1 MPGTPVV
8 VLGYL
13 ERCDGCGTTALL
25 AEPIQRPLFEWT
37 CPACDGLIDGLSQ
50 QQPEPMAR
58 TYAILRL
65 LIDSMQAVRS
75 LKPKG
80 ALLDTVDALDDEDP
94 EPEQLAPEGT

>member
-1 MPGTPVV
+1 MTGSAVT

-37 CPACDGLIDGLSQ
+37 CPACDGLIDGPAQ
-50 QQPEPMAR
+50 PAPEPMAR

-65 LIDSMQAVRS
+65 LVDSMQAVQS
-75 LKPKG
+75 LKQKG